1 MSLSFSVI
9 TQRIRGKCVNKK
21 LSLLLVLIVAVVFAG
36 AGYYMGTRDDVVSV
50 TAVSEDGMNTQASL
64 EAEMM
69 SESMRF
75 IEVVGKISPEKYKDI
90 KQKMGNYG
98 TMTSGEKVEW
108 MNDIAGLTAVLL
120 VDRIPYAS
128 DDALNAFA
136 AAVKEQAEGYLVKDP
151 SGQQCFNNFFPGLKK
166 FPQNKSQFIYN
177 EADIRMLKTVNLI
190 LTSSLEN
197 RNTGDVP
204 ADEAYQVLGNIYQKL
219 TEKYGDKTELLTN
232 LNEGA
237 KDPVTTC
244 HLVGDFYDYF
254 MQEPNKAAS
263 AEALRLI
270 LSQ

>member
-1 MSLSFSVI
+1 M
-9 TQRIRGKCVNKK
+9 NKK
-21 LSLLLVLIVAVVFAG
+21 LSLLLVLIIAVVFAG
-36 AGYYMGTRDDVVSV
+36 AGYYMGTRDNVFSV
-50 TAVSEDGMNTQASL
+50 TAVSEDGMTTQKSL
-64 EAEMM
+64 ETEMM
-69 SESMRF
+69 SESMQF

-90 KQKMGNYG
+90 KQKLGNYD
-98 TMTSGEKVEW
+98 TMTREQKLAW
-108 MNDIAGLTAVLL
+108 MNEIAGLTAVLL
-120 VDRIPYAS
+120 VDRISYAS

-151 SGQQCFNNFFPGLKK
+151 SGQQCFNNFFPGLNK
-166 FPQNKSQFIYN
+166 FPQNKSQFTYN

-190 LTSSLEN
+190 LISSLED
-197 RNTGDVP
+197 RNTSEVP
-204 ADEAYQVLGNIYQKL
+204 AKEAYQVLGNIYQKL
-219 TEKYGDKTELLTN
+219 TDKYGDKVELLTN

-254 MQEPNKAAS
+254 MQEPNKVAS

>member
-1 MSLSFSVI
+1 M
-9 TQRIRGKCVNKK
+9 NKK

-36 AGYYMGTRDDVVSV
+36 AGYYMGTQDNVLSV
-50 TAVSEDGMNTQASL
+50 TAVSKDGVTTPKSL
-64 EAEMM
+64 EAGMM

-90 KQKMGNYG
+90 KKKIGNYD
-98 TMTSGEKVEW
+98 TMTREQKVAW
-108 MNDIAGLTAVLL
+108 MNEIAGLTAVLL
-120 VDRIPYAS
+120 IDRIPYAS
-128 DDALNAFA
+128 DDSLNAFA

-151 SGQQCFNNFFPGLKK
+151 SGQQCFNNFFPALNK
-166 FPQNKSQFIYN
+166 FPQNKSQFTYN

-190 LTSSLEN
+190 LTSSLED
-197 RNTGDVP
+197 RNTSEVSEQ
-204 ADEAYQVLGNIYQKL
+204 AAYQVLGNIYQKL
-219 TEKYGDKTELLTN
+219 TEKYGDKVELLTN

-244 HLVGDFYDYF
+244 LIVGDFYEYF
-254 MQEPNKAAS
+254 TQEPNKAAT

>member
-1 MSLSFSVI
+1 M
-9 TQRIRGKCVNKK
+9 NKK

-36 AGYYMGTRDDVVSV
+36 VGYYMGTQDNVFSV
-50 TAVSEDGMNTQASL
+50 TAVSKDGITTPKSL

-69 SESMRF
+69 SESMQF

-90 KQKMGNYG
+90 KKKIGNYD
-98 TMTSGEKVEW
+98 TMTREQKAAW
-108 MNDIAGLTAVLL
+108 MNEIAGLTAVLL
-120 VDRIPYAS
+120 IDRIPYAS
-128 DDALNAFA
+128 DDSLNAFA

-151 SGQQCFNNFFPGLKK
+151 SGQQCFNNFFPALNK

-190 LTSSLEN
+190 LTSSLED
-197 RNTGDVP
+197 RNTSEVP
-204 ADEAYQVLGNIYQKL
+204 EQEAYQVLGNIYQKL
-219 TEKYGDKTELLTN
+219 TAKYGDKVELLTN

-244 HLVGDFYDYF
+244 LIVGDFYEYF
-254 MQEPNKAAS
+254 TQEPNKAAT